1 MLIITKQFWTYLDFF
16 YENGIGRKEE
26 EIIAEGGEWEKIEE
40 EQKNR
45 SFPIPYNQTN
55 KFQLANL
62 PDNMNIV

>member
-40 EQKNR
+40 E
-45 SFPIPYNQTN
+45 
-55 KFQLANL
+55 
-62 PDNMNIV
+62 